1 MKYILVFMIQIHT
14 TLSGKL
20 EIAYTEALKSGLF
33 GSGSELIRTAIRNE
47 IMKTNPGV
55 FQNE

>member
-1 MKYILVFMIQIHT
+1 MIQIHT

-47 IMKTNPGV
+47 IVKTNPGA

>member
-1 MKYILVFMIQIHT
+1 MVTQIHT

-20 EIAYTEALKSGLF
+20 ESAFKQAIDSGLF
-33 GSGSELIRTAIRNE
+33 GSQAELIRTSIRNE

-55 FQNE
+55 FQEKTNESN